1 MYQRTALH
9 GTMARMKRPLLLLL
23 AGAALGCGA
32 RTPLS
37 PAEDAPAPPDLP
49 APIDLPPPVDLPAP
63 PDLPPPADV
72 TLPPD
77 AAACTP
83 ATFTLRSRP
92 TEIAFVVDRSGSF
105 RMLWAEVGSAFAAAL
120 PALPAEVTTGLLLYP
135 ERDCDVS
142 PTLHVPLRPRNADAI
157 VAALR
162 ATTALGRTPTRLALR
177 AATQSL
183 RARATGA
190 AGYIMLVTDGVPTC
204 PAVGDGG
211 DRDVA
216 GTVTA
221 ASESAAAGVP
231 VFVVG
236 VGVMDTAALDA
247 VAVAGGRPTRDAEG
261 RRYYAADSAGLGLLS
276 ALRSIQTTVTRCELP
291 VTAPPDGASLRV
303 EFRGEVVPEDPTQRD
318 GWWWTDPRRAGI
330 TLHGAACARVA
341 AEAGDLTAR
350 VVCPGP

>member
-1 MYQRTALH
+1 
-9 GTMARMKRPLLLLL
+9 MARMKCPLLLLL

-32 RTPLS
+32 RTPLW
-37 PAEDAPAPPDLP
+37 PAEDAAAPPDLP
-49 APIDLPPPVDLPAP
+49 APIDLPLP
-63 PDLPPPADV
+63 PDLPPPPPDLPPPPPDLPPPPPDV

-105 RMLWAEVGSAFAAAL
+105 RDLWMAVGDAFAAAL
-120 PALPAEVTTGLLLYP
+120 PALQADVATGLLLYP

-204 PAVGDGG
+204 PAAGDGG

-216 GTVTA
+216 GTVAA

-236 VGVMDTAALDA
+236 VGVSDAAALDA
-247 VAVAGGRPTRDAEG
+247 VAVAGGRPTRDTEG
-261 RRYYAADSAGLGLLS
+261 RRFYAADSAGLGLLS

-303 EFRGEVVPEDPTQRD
+303 EFRGEVIPEDPTQRD

-330 TLHGAACARVA
+330 TLHGAACSRVA
-341 AEAGDLTAR
+341 MEVGDLTAR